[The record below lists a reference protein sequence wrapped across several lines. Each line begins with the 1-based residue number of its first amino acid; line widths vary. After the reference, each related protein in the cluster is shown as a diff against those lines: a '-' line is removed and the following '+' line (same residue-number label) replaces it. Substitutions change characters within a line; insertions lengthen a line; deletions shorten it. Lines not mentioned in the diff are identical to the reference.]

1 MSNFVNFVRKCFVF
15 VQNYAKKSYDNGMNN
30 TNKEKNLTDEIKLNI
45 GTLIRELRKEQN
57 LTQSELA
64 QIMQTTQDTISLWEL
79 GKSMPDII
87 ALVKLAKLFNVS
99 TDYLLDLEA

>member
-1 MSNFVNFVRKCFVF
+1 
-15 VQNYAKKSYDNGMNN
+15 MNKN
-30 TNKEKNLTDEIKLNI
+30 NIEKNLTDEIKLNI

-64 QIMQTTQDTISLWEL
+64 QMMQTTQDTISLWEL

>member
-1 MSNFVNFVRKCFVF
+1 
-15 VQNYAKKSYDNGMNN
+15 MNN

-64 QIMQTTQDTISLWEL
+64 QMMQTTQDTISLWEL

-87 ALVKLAKLFNVS
+87 SLVKLAKLFNVS
-99 TDYLLDLEA
+99 ADYLLDLEA

>member
-1 MSNFVNFVRKCFVF
+1 
-15 VQNYAKKSYDNGMNN
+15 MNN

-45 GTLIRELRKEQN
+45 GTLIRELRKEQS

-64 QIMQTTQDTISLWEL
+64 QMMQTTQDTISLWEL
-79 GKSMPDII
+79 GKSMPDIV

>member
-15 VQNYAKKSYDNGMNN
+15 VQKYAKKSYDNGMNN

-64 QIMQTTQDTISLWEL
+64 QMMQTTQDTISLWEL

-87 ALVKLAKLFNVS
+87 SLVKLAKLFNVS
-99 TDYLLDLEA
+99 ADYLLDLEA

>member
-1 MSNFVNFVRKCFVF
+1 
-15 VQNYAKKSYDNGMNN
+15 MNN

>member
-1 MSNFVNFVRKCFVF
+1 MVNAPTMIEK
-15 VQNYAKKSYDNGMNN
+15 QNVIQIKILIGARTHLNYYIKKNN
-30 TNKEKNLTDEIKLNI
+30 YTYTKEFDK
-45 GTLIRELRKEQN
+45 LRKEQN